1 MQLKIADLHD
11 IDGIFA
17 LHSKYQIDTIL
28 EEDKKDGFVTT
39 AFSKEQLADIIT
51 KEQGIFIALDGEE
64 VVGYVMSASWQYWSA
79 WPIFQVMI
87 ADLPRVSFEGKSL
100 DMHNSY
106 QYGPVCIDKRVR
118 GQGVLEKLFD
128 FALESMQK
136 RYAVLV
142 TFINKIN
149 HRSYAAHTRKVGL
162 QVINEFKF
170 NNNEYYELAWDT
182 SKRVCSKKG

>member
-1 MQLKIADLHD
+1 MELKIAGFHD

-39 AFSKEQLADIIT
+39 SFSKEQLADIIA
-51 KEQGIFIALDGEE
+51 KEQGIFIALDEGE

-79 WPIFQVMI
+79 WPIFKVMI
-87 ADLPRVSFEGKSL
+87 EDLPRVSFEGKRL
-100 DMHNSY
+100 DMNNSY

-128 FALESMQK
+128 FALESMEK

-149 HRSYAAHTRKVGL
+149 PRSYAAHSRMGL
-162 QVINEFKF
+162 EVINEFQF
-170 NNNEYYELAWDT
+170 NGNNYYELAFDT
-182 SKRVCSKKG
+182 SKRVGKKQ